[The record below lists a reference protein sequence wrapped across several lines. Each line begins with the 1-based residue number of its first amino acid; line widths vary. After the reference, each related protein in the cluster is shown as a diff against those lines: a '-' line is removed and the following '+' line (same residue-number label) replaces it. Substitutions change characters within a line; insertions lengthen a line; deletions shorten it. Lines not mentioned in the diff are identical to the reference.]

1 MLYVLGFTG
10 VLGLVAGIFS
20 AAVAD
25 VFPAHRSALQGW
37 GGGLLVGS
45 VALLGLAFPML

>member
-1 MLYVLGFTG
+1 MMRVLPFVGFA
-10 VLGLVAGIFS
+10 GLTIGCFA

-25 VFPAHRSALQGW
+25 IFPSRRNELQQW

-45 VALLGLAFPML
+45 VALLGLAFPFI